1 MADNV
6 IVNPSASYT
15 VAAEDIGVSVEVQRI
30 KVVLGTSGVDGGN
43 VGLTNP
49 MPVTGTV
56 AVPAG
61 LSVSAQVSGTVTVS
75 AGVSVSA
82 QVSGTVT
89 AAVPAGLSV
98 SAVVSGTVTAVVTGP
113 VSVSAMPAVSIS
125 VSAALGTVITVLG
138 TQVVTVV
145 PGLSVS
151 AVVSGTVTAVVTG
164 PVSISAMPA
173 ISVSVSA
180 VLGTVVTVLGTLAVN
195 VVAGGAGGGSVTTA
209 PPSVSA
215 SGQLVWIV
223 GGQSTTAFPIVVTGT
238 VTAGAGTTVVS
249 IGNIVPVTTAA
260 SVSVTGL
267 PVWLNPT
274 QAVVVNTIAAGF
286 SVQALVTGPVSI
298 SAMPAISVSVSAVL
312 GTVVTVLGTVAV
324 NVVAGGAAPGTT
336 AATQS
341 AISAQVVWLAPTQ
354 TVSATVNT
362 IAAGFSVQAL
372 VTGPVSISVMPAVSI
387 SVSAALGTVI
397 TILGTQVVSV
407 VPGLSVSAVVSG
419 TVTAVVTGPVSISAM
434 PAISISVSAI
444 LGTVVTVLGT
454 VLVSQAG
461 LKFTTATPTVTETGP
476 VVWLANTVTVTVTAT
491 VTGSLI
497 ISGVPPVTTALVS
510 GNTGLGVWPGT
521 PAYQP
526 VLIMVT
532 STAGLSAGSIYLMT
546 VWTAG
551 AQAAAGTS
559 AYPVPA
565 GKNLRLLN
573 MQAGQAGSAAV
584 LGTIQF
590 MVIAATATASMVSG
604 SIPTQGHP
612 IILQMQLS
620 TVVPSFASIVNC
632 LADIP
637 AATTIGIFVTMG
649 TSCTIPNIIVQGYL
663 F

>member
-6 IVNPSASYT
+6 IVTPSASYT
-15 VAAEDIGVSVEVQRI
+15 VAAEDIGASVEVQRVKI
-30 KVVLGTSGVDGGN
+30 VLGTVDVDGGN
-43 VGLTNP
+43 VGVTNP
-49 MPVTGTV
+49 MPVSGTV
-56 AVPAG
+56 SVPAG
-61 LSVSAQVSGTVTVS
+61 LSVSAQVSGTVTVA
-75 AGVSVSA
+75 AGLSVSA

-89 AAVPAGLSV
+89 VVAGLSV
-98 SAVVSGTVTAVVTGP
+98 SAVVSGTVTVNGTVTAAAISVVSTVATVLGTVNVNVVAGGAAPGTTAATQSAISAQVVWLAPTQTMTATVNTIAAGFSVQALVTGP
-113 VSVSAMPAVSIS
+113 VSISAMPAVSIS
-125 VSAALGTVITVLG
+125 VSAALGTVITILG

-173 ISVSVSA
+173 
-180 VLGTVVTVLGTLAVN
+180 
-195 VVAGGAGGGSVTTA
+195 
-209 PPSVSA
+209 
-215 SGQLVWIV
+215 
-223 GGQSTTAFPIVVTGT
+223 
-238 VTAGAGTTVVS
+238 
-249 IGNIVPVTTAA
+249 
-260 SVSVTGL
+260 
-267 PVWLNPT
+267 
-274 QAVVVNTIAAGF
+274 
-286 SVQALVTGPVSI
+286 
-298 SAMPAISVSVSAVL
+298 
-312 GTVVTVLGTVAV
+312 
-324 NVVAGGAAPGTT
+324 
-336 AATQS
+336 
-341 AISAQVVWLAPTQ
+341 
-354 TVSATVNT
+354 
-362 IAAGFSVQAL
+362 
-372 VTGPVSISVMPAVSI
+372 VSI

-397 TILGTQVVSV
+397 TILGTQVV
-407 VPGLSVSAVVSG
+407 
-419 TVTAVVTGPVSISAM
+419 TV
-434 PAISISVSAI
+434 
-444 LGTVVTVLGT
+444 
-454 VLVSQAG
+454 AG
-461 LKFTTATPTVTETGP
+461 FSFTTATPTVTATGP
-476 VVWLANTVTVTVTAT
+476 IVWLANTVTVTVTAT

-497 ISGVPPVTTALVS
+497 ISGIVPATTQASVSVSGLPVWMNPTQGVTILGVQLISLSSMPGVTTALVS
-510 GNTGLGVWPGT
+510 GNTGIPVWPAT

-559 AYPVPA
+559 AYAVPA

-612 IILQMQLS
+612 ILLQMQLS

>member
-1 MADNV
+1 MANNV
-6 IVNPSASYT
+6 IVSPSASYT
-15 VAAEDIGVSVEVQRI
+15 VAAEDIGVSVEVQRV
-30 KVVLGTSGVDGGN
+30 KVVLGTAGVDGGN

-82 QVSGTVT
+82 VVSGTVT

-113 VSVSAMPAVSIS
+113 VSISAMPAISIS
-125 VSAALGTVITVLG
+125 VSAALGTV
-138 TQVVTVV
+138 
-145 PGLSVS
+145 
-151 AVVSGTVTAVVTG
+151 
-164 PVSISAMPA
+164 
-173 ISVSVSA
+173 
-180 VLGTVVTVLGTLAVN
+180 VTVLGTVAVN

-209 PPSVSA
+209 VPSISA
-215 SGQLVWIV
+215 TGQVMWIA

-249 IGNIVPVTTAA
+249 IGNIVPVTTQA

-286 SVQALVTGPVSI
+286 SVNALVTGVVSVSVLPAVSI
-298 SAMPAISVSVSAVL
+298 SVSAALGTIITILGTQVVSVVPGLSVSAL
-312 GTVVTVLGTVAV
+312 
-324 NVVAGGAAPGTT
+324 
-336 AATQS
+336 
-341 AISAQVVWLAPTQ
+341 
-354 TVSATVNT
+354 
-362 IAAGFSVQAL
+362 
-372 VTGPVSISVMPAVSI
+372 VSISVMPAVSI
-387 SVSAALGTVI
+387 SVSAVLGTVI

-407 VPGLSVSAVVSG
+407 VPGLSVSGVVSG

-444 LGTVVTVLGT
+444 LGTVVTLLGT

-497 ISGVPPVTTALVS
+497 ISGIAIVTTQASVSVS
-510 GNTGLGVWPGT
+510 GLPVWMNPTQGVLANISVSAALGTVITILGTQVVSVVPGVSVLASLSAAPNVVAGLASGATGIPVWPGT
-521 PAYQP
+521 PAYSP
-526 VLIMVT
+526 VVIYIT
-532 STAGLSAGSIYLMT
+532 STAIAQSAAVYLMT
-546 VWTAG
+546 VWTG
-551 AQAAAGTS
+551 GIVAAAGTT

-565 GKNLRLLN
+565 GKNLRIRN
-573 MQAGQAGSAAV
+573 
-584 LGTIQF
+584 IQF
-590 MVIAATATASMVSG
+590 AINSSAVTGGTVVVMAVGATATASHVSG
-604 SIPTQGHP
+604 SVATQPH
-612 IILQMQLS
+612 IAMLQMLVS
-620 TVVPSFASIVNC
+620 AGVIAGSIDGGQGD
-632 LADIP
+632 LI
-637 AATTIGIFVTMG
+637 AATTLAIVIQASTAAQAVGGI
-649 TSCTIPNIIVQGYL
+649 IQGYL